1 MEKLKIPYPVIVE
14 GKYDKIKL
22 SSVLDADIFI
32 TEGFGVFRRSDKA
45 AVFSAL
51 AKKSKIIVLTDSDG
65 GGRVIRNFFNS
76 SISKDRLIHLY
87 IPQIAGKEK
96 RKAKPSKAGTL
107 GVEGMDTKTL
117 YQLFLPFAN
126 GEEYENKEKITKAEL
141 YEVGLSGR
149 AGSCELRASVSE
161 AMGLPKDISANAL
174 LEAVNILY
182 GKEEFLK
189 IIRNVAEE
197 KNNPYQKQK

>member
-22 SSVLDADIFI
+22 NSVIDADIFI

-45 AVFSAL
+45 AVFSEL
-51 AKKSKIIVLTDSDG
+51 AKKTKIIVLTDSDG

-107 GVEGMDTKTL
+107 GVEGMDIKTL
-117 YQLFLPFAN
+117 YNLFLPFVN
-126 GEEYENKEKITKAEL
+126 GEKLKNKEKITKAEL
-141 YEVGLSGR
+141 YEAGLSGR
-149 AGSCELRASVSE
+149 AGSCELRASVSKTI
-161 AMGLPKDISANAL
+161 GLPEDISANAL

-189 IIRNVAEE
+189 IVE
-197 KNNPYQKQK
+197 KITNEK